1 MDAPPNPPLTV
12 GELCCV
18 AAAAARELGRGLTT
32 AELASLRTG
41 SNTERIQ
48 VMLALL
54 PFGSSSTPANVS
66 IIDRINVMQEGSAGD
81 AGAANNMSV
90 GVVVRPEAQKQREIR
105 GETKSGTYA
114 RVRTAHGGLWQGNLR
129 VEGGGDCARV
139 QLRT

>member
-1 MDAPPNPPLTV
+1 MDAPPNPPLSV

-54 PFGSSSTPANVS
+54 PFTPANVS

-81 AGAANNMSV
+81 AGTANNMSV

-129 VEGGGDCARV
+129 VEGGGDCARI

>member
-1 MDAPPNPPLTV
+1 MDDPPNPPLTV
-12 GELCCV
+12 GELCWI
-18 AAAAARELGRGLTT
+18 ATGAARERGRGLTT

-48 VMLALL
+48 ILLGLL
-54 PFGSSSTPANVS
+54 PFTPANVS

-81 AGAANNMSV
+81 AGTANNMSV